1 MAQFCLSTVSE
12 FIQALLDLAVGAFIA
27 SNIWATSLHDKV
39 ERLNRATDAWRA
51 ADKAVNYNEIDLNGN
66 APADLPGITAR
77 LKHRIEDAHQ
87 LEDATLKL
95 MQAGMGT
102 LKEDEISITHTK
114 YLHAIEQ
121 QSGCPASLDQAAAL
135 DKEAAKLLEQMS
147 GVGTLMN
154 SDGLEAKEQS
164 ERQETYVKY
173 AGYSLSILGIIVA
186 AIAEL
191 TGKSGN
197 G

>member
-1 MAQFCLSTVSE
+1 MAGKNVGIT
-12 FIQALLDLAVGAFIA
+12 LLGVVVAVGAFVA
-27 SNIWATSLHDKV
+27 SNIWATSLHDQV
-39 ERLNRATDAWRA
+39 ERLSRATDAWSA
-51 ADKAVNYNEIDLNGN
+51 ANKAVSYNGIDLNGN
-66 APADLPGITAR
+66 APADLPGNTAR

-102 LKEDEISITHTK
+102 LKEDEISIKHTE
-114 YLHAIEQ
+114 YLQGIEQ
-121 QSGCPASLDQAAAL
+121 QSGSIASLDQAAAL
-135 DKEAAKLLEQMS
+135 DKETATLLGQIS
-147 GVGTLMN
+147 RLGTLMN
-154 SDGLEAKEQS
+154 SDALQAKEKS

-186 AIAEL
+186 AFAQL

>member
-1 MAQFCLSTVSE
+1 MAVKNVS
-12 FIQALLDLAVGAFIA
+12 ITLLGVVVAVGAFVA
-27 SNIWATSLHDKV
+27 SNIWATSMHEKV
-39 ERLNRATDAWRA
+39 ERLTRATDAWSA

-66 APADLPGITAR
+66 APADMPGIKAR

-102 LKEDEISITHTK
+102 LKEDEISIKHTEH
-114 YLHAIEQ
+114 LHAIEQ
-121 QSGCPASLDQAAAL
+121 QSGRAASSDQAAAL
-135 DKEAAKLLEQMS
+135 DKETAKLLEQIS
-147 GVGTLMN
+147 GLGTLTN
-154 SDGLEAKEQS
+154 SDGLKAKEQS

-186 AIAEL
+186 AFAQL
-191 TGKSGN
+191 AGKSGN